1 MAAQDSIKFKNLMKL
16 EEQQMNYNNILAQNN
31 KKLYDEDAERAILGS
46 LISHP
51 EDLDILQQIDK
62 YDFYLEKHRIIFDVI
77 KKFYDEG
84 KQINIILLK
93 NELEAINKLSYV
105 GEIQYLHQL
114 IDEAV
119 PREIATQII
128 DILKEK
134 KFYREVLN
142 FHKRIEEKILNNE
155 EISDIDIEE
164 YAKIIENIPRKKEE
178 LYKESLFTDT
188 KIAPEDEEDE
198 KFILEPFIPSKSI
211 VLLDGIGGLGK
222 SFFAIELAFALSIGE
237 SFLLPNFKPR
247 QALPI
252 LYLTA
257 EDSPDDFKNRLQAV
271 KNAYRYEDKAEN
283 FYWVSSLS
291 SKFPLQ
297 VSTFFTKEHNRIVKT
312 EMTNYLEFL
321 IRKTKA
327 KLVIIDSLINWYG
340 LNENSSEDA
349 VYFYNFLKYLIRK
362 YNLSFLILH
371 HQSKSGLPKDTTK
384 EDKFRGSGVFREQ
397 ARARIIMRQLSSQE
411 ERYFD
416 EPRRVRAIE
425 IEKLNKFSQLK
436 ELFPLYVEFKD
447 GAWRCKHISKEKF
460 NHNEKNNNKRSNHDG
475 KVNND
480 NNIELIDF

>member
-1 MAAQDSIKFKNLMKL
+1 
-16 EEQQMNYNNILAQNN
+16 MNYNMLSQNN
-31 KKLYDEDAERAILGS
+31 ENLYDEDAERAILGS
-46 LISHP
+46 LIAYP
-51 EDLDILQQIDK
+51 EDLDLIQRIDK
-62 YDFYLEKHRIIFDVI
+62 FDFYLEKHRIIFDVI

-84 KQINIILLK
+84 KQISIILLK

-128 DILKEK
+128 DNILKEK
-134 KFYREVLN
+134 RSRRELLN
-142 FHKRIEEKILNNE
+142 FHKRIEEKILNNK

-178 LYKESLFTDT
+178 LYKEGLFTDT
-188 KIAPEDEEDE
+188 EIAPEDEEEE

-237 SFLLPNFKPR
+237 SFLLPGFRPK
-247 QALPI
+247 QAMPI

-257 EDSPDDFKNRLQAV
+257 EDSPDDFRDRLSAI
-271 KNAYRYEDKAEN
+271 KRAYQYEGKADN
-283 FYWVSSLS
+283 FYWISSLS

-297 VSTFFTKEHNRIVKT
+297 TSTFFTKTHNKIVKT
-312 EMTNYLEFL
+312 EMTDYLEFL
-321 IRKTKA
+321 IRETGA
-327 KLVIIDSLINWYG
+327 KLIVIDSLINWYG

-362 YNLSFLILH
+362 YGLSFLILH
-371 HQSKSGLPKDTTK
+371 HQSKGGLLKDASK

-397 ARARIIMRQLSSQE
+397 ARARMVMRQLSSQE

-416 EPRRVRAIE
+416 EPKKVKAIE

-436 ELFPLYVEFKD
+436 EVFPLYIEFES
-447 GAWRCKHISKEKF
+447 GAWRIKERIREEKHTSHKKDQ
-460 NHNEKNNNKRSNHDG
+460 NLG
-475 KVNND
+475 Y
-480 NNIELIDF
+480 